1 MEAKEV
7 PDITIEISVLSQM
20 KKINGPDEF
29 IVGKE
34 GIVIRKGPA
43 SAVFL
48 PQVATEQGWGK
59 TETLCQLCRKAGLS
73 PDAWKD
79 DDIEFFVF
87 TASVFHEGEKS

>member
-1 MEAKEV
+1 MS
-7 PDITIEISVLSQM
+7 PP

-34 GIVIRKGPA
+34 GIVIRKGPS

-48 PQVATEQGWGK
+48 PQVATEQGWDK

-73 PDAWKD
+73 IDAWKD
-79 DDIEFFVF
+79 EGMEFYVF
-87 TASVFHEGEKS
+87 TADVFHEREKT